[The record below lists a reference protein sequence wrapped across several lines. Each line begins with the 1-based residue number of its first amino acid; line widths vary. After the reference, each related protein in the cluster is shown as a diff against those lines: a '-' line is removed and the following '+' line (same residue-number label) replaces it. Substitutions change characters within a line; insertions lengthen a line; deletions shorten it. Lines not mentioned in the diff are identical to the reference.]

1 MYYCQHHVIGSL
13 SCETIS
19 KASPAEYSQAAIF
32 VLFMDIAF
40 LWTLRSP
47 LQAGKL
53 WLNTNSS
60 SQLEEA
66 YVNTDV
72 GMTVI
77 SGPANQIFGIINTN
91 QMLNTHSR
99 SRLEILESSSRYF
112 IFYPGEVVVGT

>member
-1 MYYCQHHVIGSL
+1 
-13 SCETIS
+13 
-19 KASPAEYSQAAIF
+19 
-32 VLFMDIAF
+32 
-40 LWTLRSP
+40 